1 MGESVKE
8 EYGGEGGGREVIRRE
23 VGDGFW
29 ELWDLQREVKFWEWD
44 CISASGLL
52 EVLGTGARIS
62 I

>member
-1 MGESVKE
+1 VKGDKE
-8 EYGGEGGGREVIRRE
+8 GKEVDGRSFYGRL
-23 VGDGFW
+23 GDGFW

-44 CISASGLL
+44 CISAPGLL